1 MWISAQSRPEEV
13 FKDHMTFFSFDN
25 PLWALNLSTCN
36 RENKCACV
44 LTVFFLLLDIAVMV
58 VNDVLKC
65 WAPLTN
71 AIIFIYKSLG
81 IWIFY
86 ICK

>member
-44 LTVFFLLLDIAVMV
+44 LTIFFFIIRYCSNGGKQRIKMLGTPD
-58 VNDVLKC
+58 KC
-65 WAPLTN
+65 HYFHL
-71 AIIFIYKSLG
+71 
-81 IWIFY
+81 
-86 ICK
+86 